1 MLSETTANRPSSQG
15 AVMNLQF
22 VENTISAKH
31 SVLRY
36 ACNAFFLKLGVNT
49 QMFTVISPLSPHF
62 RYKVKDIL

>member
-1 MLSETTANRPSSQG
+1 
-15 AVMNLQF
+15 MNLQF

-31 SVLRY
+31 SVPRY